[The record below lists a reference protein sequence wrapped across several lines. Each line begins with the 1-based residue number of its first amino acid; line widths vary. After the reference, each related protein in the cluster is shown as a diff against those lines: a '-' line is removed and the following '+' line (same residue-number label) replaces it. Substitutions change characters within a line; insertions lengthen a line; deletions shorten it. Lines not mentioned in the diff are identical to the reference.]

1 MNKYDVVIIG
11 GGTAGVSC
19 AWNCGKLGL
28 KTLLIEQK
36 SFLGGSMT
44 SSLVVPAMKTSDNAI
59 NSTFFNEFYKNLK
72 ELNGAITYIDGNKG
86 WFNPELA
93 KICLDSM
100 LLDAKVDILFEYQ
113 VLDITKDENN
123 KILSIYIEPLNTNN
137 KINKREILSLH
148 IETKYIVDSTG
159 DAKICEKL
167 NCKFLEKNKNEFQPM
182 SLRFIMSGVD
192 RKAFSEWLLDYDNNR
207 EVSTAAYIDGEYHF
221 STAYTWDSNI
231 EWALKPLFDSAVADG
246 LLKEQDTNYFQL
258 FSIAGTQ
265 DSVAFNCPRLL
276 LNNAE
281 NPYIAGRSAILRL
294 AKFCN
299 TYLKGFENAHIS
311 SIANSLGVRVSNR
324 IEGEYVYTYED
335 LISGKIF
342 DNPVLISNYPVDIH
356 SDKKDSQSAHI

>member
-1 MNKYDVVIIG
+1 
-11 GGTAGVSC
+11 
-19 AWNCGKLGL
+19 
-28 KTLLIEQK
+28 
-36 SFLGGSMT
+36 
-44 SSLVVPAMKTSDNAI
+44 
-59 NSTFFNEFYKNLK
+59 
-72 ELNGAITYIDGNKG
+72 
-86 WFNPELA
+86 
-93 KICLDSM
+93 M
-100 LLDAKVDILFEYQ
+100 LLDTKVEILFQ
-113 VLDITKDENN
+113 QHVLDITKDEKN

-137 KINKREILSLH
+137 NSCFEQQYLSLH

-167 NCKFLEKNKNEFQPM
+167 NCKFLEKNENEFQPV

-231 EWALKPLFDSAVADG
+231 EWALKPLFERAIVDG
-246 LLKEQDTNYFQL
+246 VLKEQDTNYFQL

-276 LNNAE
+276 FNSGE
-281 NPYIAGRSAILRL
+281 NPYIVGRSAIFRL

-299 TYLKGFENAHIS
+299 IYLKGFENAHIS

-356 SDKKDSQSAHI
+356 SDKKDSSTLQKVYQEYQLPLEALKVKNYENLFVIGRCISADFKAQAALRIIPSCFSMGEGLAKYLANK